1 MPPKKGADPK
11 ILKKIGEKHR
21 EAAKNFLKSTLRFS
35 KEVNKSDRGIVE
47 EERQVQYTCH
57 SAAEPEKQ
65 EKTRTI
71 YE

>member
-47 EERQVQYTCH
+47 EERMMR
-57 SAAEPEKQ
+57 E
-65 EKTRTI
+65 
-71 YE
+71 